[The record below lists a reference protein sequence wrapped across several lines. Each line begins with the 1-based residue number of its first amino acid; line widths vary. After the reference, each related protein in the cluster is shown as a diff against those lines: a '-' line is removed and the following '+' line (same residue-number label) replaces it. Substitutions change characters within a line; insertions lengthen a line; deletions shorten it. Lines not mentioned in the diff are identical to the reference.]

1 MGEEHLQNDR
11 SCNVTR
17 QTPLHIAVTNND
29 YDFVKSFLT
38 SASSN
43 IKSCDH
49 EDQINFTLQD
59 SSGKTALGLAIE
71 NRNFDIAEELLKGNF
86 LSASCMI
93 CFRPFLPAVFTP
105 LFIRDYYSNSTNHI
119 LAPGGADVNETNTE
133 GESLLQQ
140 SINHNNHE
148 ASSFLIVSG
157 GADVNLRYFRF
168 KLSPTL
174 PSRA

>member
-49 EDQINFTLQD
+49 DNQINFTLQD

-93 CFRPFLPAVFTP
+93 
-105 LFIRDYYSNSTNHI
+105 
-119 LAPGGADVNETNTE
+119 
-133 GESLLQQ
+133 
-140 SINHNNHE
+140 
-148 ASSFLIVSG
+148 
-157 GADVNLRYFRF
+157 
-168 KLSPTL
+168 
-174 PSRA
+174 